1 MFTAVCMA
9 EGPPGG
15 RGEGEVN
22 LMGRWG
28 SLLLLLALCA
38 ALCPGAPASGGW
50 GERELSE
57 SGRFVFARFRGR

>member
-1 MFTAVCMA
+1 M
-9 EGPPGG
+9 
-15 RGEGEVN
+15 
-22 LMGRWG
+22 
-28 SLLLLLALCA
+28 LLLLALCA